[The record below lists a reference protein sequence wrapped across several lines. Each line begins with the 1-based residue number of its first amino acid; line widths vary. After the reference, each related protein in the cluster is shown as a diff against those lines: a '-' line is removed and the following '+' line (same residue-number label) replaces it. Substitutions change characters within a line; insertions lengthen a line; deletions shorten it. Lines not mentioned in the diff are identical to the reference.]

1 MKTLNECRLRQ
12 EILRVTRIVA
22 NQGLIRSSDGNLSVR
37 MGDRI
42 IITRTGS
49 MLAHLTERDLIETG
63 LEEDDS
69 NMLASSEIVVHRAI
83 YQNTSALA
91 IVHVHPPFAVAQ
103 SLCLED
109 AIIPIDSEGSY
120 LFRKVPVVQT
130 ATTVGSKEVAELAAK
145 MLREYK
151 IFMLRGHG
159 YYSIGP
165 VLEEAYQWCYSLE
178 ESCKIYYYTRTLQ
191 AAQAMISERGLG
203 DMEYREHTND
213 YQNW

>member
-1 MKTLNECRLRQ
+1 MLDQFQKFGSDLFYR
-12 EILRVTRIVA
+12 
-22 NQGLIRSSDGNLSVR
+22 GLTSSHGGNMSVR

-42 IITRTGS
+42 FITRTGA
-49 MLAHLTERDLIETG
+49 MLAHLIKTDIIEIG

-69 NMLASSEIVVHRAI
+69 NIMLASSELVVHREI
-83 YQNTSALA
+83 YLNTSALA

-103 SLCLED
+103 SMCVKD

-130 ATTVGSKEVAELAAK
+130 ETTVGSKDVARLAAQ

-159 YYSIGP
+159 CFSIGP
-165 VLEEAYQWCYSLE
+165 VLEEASQWCSSLE
-178 ESCKIYYYTRTLQ
+178 ESCKMYYYTQTLQ
-191 AAQAMISERGLG
+191 AAMATNAQHGLG
-203 DMEYREHTND
+203 DLEYRKHTDD
-213 YQNW
+213 YQTW

>member
-1 MKTLNECRLRQ
+1 MLDQFQKFGHDLFYR
-12 EILRVTRIVA
+12 
-22 NQGLIRSSDGNLSVR
+22 GLTPSHGGNMSVR

-49 MLAHLTERDLIETG
+49 MFAHLTERDLIEIG
-63 LEEDDS
+63 LDEDNS
-69 NMLASSEIVVHRAI
+69 NIMLASIELVVHRAI

-103 SLCLED
+103 SMTVED

-130 ATTVGSKEVAELAAK
+130 EKTVGSNEVAKLAAQ

-159 YYSIGP
+159 CFSIGP
-165 VLEEAYQWCYSLE
+165 VLEEAYQWCSSLE
-178 ESCKIYYYTRTLQ
+178 ESCKINYYTRTLQ
-191 AAQAMISERGLG
+191 AAQATIAQHGLG
-203 DMEYREHTND
+203 DLEYRKHTDD
-213 YQNW
+213 YQSW